1 MRRIISAI
9 IAAAMIISSLPILA
23 AAETVSNTVSGYV
36 SCTDGDIEIASR
48 EKIPN
53 IYVDAE
59 NDYAGVTRVA
69 GDLQSDIAA
78 VTGVTANIVNDAT
91 DADII
96 IGTIGM
102 SEAVD
107 SLIAEGRLDVSEI
120 EGEWEAFTLRNVDG
134 DLVIAGADKHG
145 TIYGVYDLS
154 EKMGVSPWE
163 WWADVTPSHSD
174 AIYVTLPEDGYT
186 EGAPSVKYR
195 GIFINQEYNLN
206 QWSLSLDS
214 SGPMNTATY
223 EKIFELLL
231 RLKANYMWPAMHEYS
246 PAFNSNP
253 ANAAA
258 ADEYGI
264 VMGSSHCEML
274 LRNNMGELLEFQQR
288 WIEEHP
294 DADLYMYHDGSL
306 DADVAYDYTDVDEE
320 GNPVDNKQ
328 FVEDYWRERVR
339 ANGSYENVYTIGM
352 RGVHD
357 GTWDPVNA
365 DTDAEKIALL
375 EEIIDKQ
382 REILSQETGK
392 PAEEIPQVFIPYKE
406 IADLYNKGIDIPD
419 DVTIMFTNDNYG
431 YVRQGMTEE
440 ENARSGGGG
449 IYYHVSYHGRPSDLL
464 WNGSTQLGLIKEEM
478 TKAYDSG
485 ADTIWLLNVGP
496 LKPFENQ
503 MEYFLDLGRNIDE
516 LRDVSIMDY
525 VADNAKRYFG
535 FDEEQAREYAAIQC
549 ERLEL
554 VNGRRPEFYE
564 QGLFSLTSYGDEGQ
578 KIIDAYA
585 GLFERSEIL
594 YDSLPAEKKA
604 GYYELQHYAVKSAY
618 HIAMNYINADR
629 SVLYKE
635 QGRGAGVNK
644 YAELSEVHGK
654 SAIEADI
661 AEYETIENG
670 KWTGMIDPFVT
681 KNGLN
686 ASWNFSIASAE
697 AETVTEL
704 TYTEMGVAV
713 ENQQDINTRPAL
725 EFSGYTK
732 DVRFI
737 DIFNK
742 GTGSF
747 DWKASADADWIIFNK
762 ESGTVYD
769 DDRIYAG
776 IDWDSAPEGESTAV
790 ITITR
795 YIGETAVVSEQI
807 EVKLN
812 NNVEELPEK
821 TYAEAN
827 GYVSIEAE
835 HYTESV
841 SKSSGE
847 SSLTDGVVTGST
859 PRLITDV
866 SGGIGIIAVYAQDG
880 TLSSVQLSE
889 TYSNGAYAFE
899 TPVEPA
905 ADETVKGMVW
915 SSFEEMKPLADAY
928 GLAEEKAT
936 VVYEWQEQ
944 DDFGRSGTSMK
955 FMPNAAESISD
966 NSAYLEYNVNFESTG
981 TFDVD
986 VYRMPTLNER
996 GSVKFAVGIDG
1007 EQPSELTG
1015 NNDYYASSSS
1025 PHTGDWAEGILN
1037 NNETLTTTV
1046 TVDEPGIHAIKLY
1059 GIDPGGAVDKIV
1071 ITTGT
1076 KYDSYYGAPESY
1088 NTTYN
1093 NAAAEMP
1100 EPSEP
1105 STEITGDVTALFAP
1119 QLYTAGINLSDGAV
1133 TGVDIL
1139 KLTDIESAQVT
1150 VAAYG
1155 SDRAMLSNATV
1166 AGDFSRAGINEKVT
1180 VPVSFSIPQGAA
1192 ELQVIVYD
1200 NTAALNALAPA
1211 YTTDVDSVSLA
1222 AAYDSGVIEV
1232 RSSLDQYTGKE
1243 ALCLIS
1249 NDETG
1254 EAAYIRQET
1263 VGDNTFRTI
1272 RTGELDGTYSIN
1284 IGVAGEGVVIAE
1296 KAYTA
1301 EIITPDNKE
1310 KSETLYSWDFSDASQ
1325 TASEG
1330 SNIPVLGGD
1339 AAYDSAKQAVRM
1351 PATERTTGSL
1361 NVTLDEPVKT
1371 VQGEEITVVSKIAYG
1386 REGGSFMDYNITD
1399 SNGKELFGSHICVYN
1414 SDGTQSL
1421 RIGGEELLGSG
1432 LPAGIVTSNKNNDGY
1447 QNGYSTFT
1455 VTLSPDTNT
1464 ITLTV
1469 LNDEGESTYTGS
1481 FPEGTS
1487 YDVNELSY
1495 AISRTYTSRSCYV
1508 DDISITKTKAPSY
1521 TMSFDVKDTAS
1532 NAIENAAITVTD
1544 GIYGEVIEPESD
1556 GTYDLCDG
1564 IYSYTVT
1571 ADGYDTVTGELE
1583 LTPATGSKTISVT
1596 MEGTGTAVS
1605 PSPSASPEPSPST
1618 SPEPSPSAPPAS
1630 DYDNTAGY
1638 WKFDFGADAV
1648 DGYIGVSAD
1657 KSFSD
1662 DLTYGF
1668 IGIKE
1673 EDYKLSSGEYMDGF
1687 RMLEGQK
1694 ITLANGSGTAA
1705 EAPDNDFVAVTDPQY
1720 PIRFTM
1726 SVENGGYYNV
1736 KVTLANAS
1744 QTEPAY
1750 VTLMTERRH
1759 QLLTNAE
1766 IPAGETLE
1774 YEFNVDVETYYWKA
1788 LNGRYN
1794 DDTLSIEVAGE
1805 NAAVSSVE
1813 VTKADKN
1820 GTTLWMITD
1829 STGCDQPTNF
1839 PYVNINSLAGV
1850 GQGMTKYL
1858 PVDVA
1863 LSNQGDGGLASN
1875 DTNHYNCA
1883 KAGFKE
1889 GDYLYIEYGHNETS
1903 VDRYVE
1909 NLQKYY
1915 DDCHAAG
1922 VKMIVVG
1929 PIDRCQTSQFSSS
1942 AGTWSPSGL
1951 PNYSAAGKA
1960 FVEEKIAD
1968 GAEDIAFVD
1977 LNAPWI
1983 EFLNETT
1990 QRVSEIRGNGTYEPD
2005 SVYYY
2010 YRYKASG
2017 IDTTHINE
2025 AGADVAAY
2033 IFFEE
2038 AKKIVEAGGVQADV
2052 LAGLVNGM
2060 RDNTPYIVPDE
2071 IIAARPVPNS
2081 YYPESPMQVYEGYE
2095 AFIRG
2100 AAFSGNELKSV
2111 TANVEY
2117 YTGLEKKNI
2126 PYAVAVAE
2134 MYDSEGGLAERYQ
2147 STTGTKYDTTNGSG
2161 TFAFEFEEGAVMP
2174 EGGSYRIYLQG
2185 FTNDNVLMEGD
2196 KYRISDYFTPESAS
2210 NMSMI
2215 GDLDDIEL
2223 PDTFDY
2229 YGVRVGADLAGN
2241 NGWYM
2246 VGSSTRSATLEN
2258 DGGRSYAQLTK
2269 SSSSGS
2275 YVVYRAFD
2283 SAVTG
2288 GRIILE
2294 TDLYYESGR
2303 VDFIFSNKTNVPNNG
2318 YAQRITAF
2326 KVNNGTLYDSADNE
2340 LGEVPENEWVK
2351 VRYVLDMDYGMQ
2363 TLTVGDNE
2371 YSYTAAGMDSINP
2384 DNITVSALQQLNIAG
2399 SGSSTLSARI
2409 TNTSVKTETND
2420 EMPDMTL
2427 TLIEPD
2433 SIQGTASIAD
2443 SSGLTKTAAM
2453 NSIVSVSAIPNDG
2466 YIFVGWFDENNEFV
2480 SGNDQAQIRL
2490 HRDVTLTAVFEA
2502 DDDPIEYV
2510 YRETF
2515 TALSTSTLAENDWVS
2530 DSAQSYLTVRNDND
2544 EGTDGNYLYFNPNRG
2559 SRNMSGAF
2567 TLAERIDERY
2577 IIEMDFGISNGS
2589 GGDTAESE
2597 FTLMTSGTIS
2607 ATNRMVSG
2615 EYLLKLNA
2623 TEKSSGSSEN
2633 SMTWSINDGVE
2644 STVTLEQSGNNPV
2657 WAHLKLT
2664 VDPETGTAQLVITQ
2678 NGEEKYNGIITM
2690 GVKNGDYSVTG
2701 LHFYAGRQYSKCQF
2715 DNIRVYTASQLETLP
2730 EAN

>member
-1 MRRIISAI
+1 
-9 IAAAMIISSLPILA
+9 
-23 AAETVSNTVSGYV
+23 
-36 SCTDGDIEIASR
+36 
-48 EKIPN
+48 
-53 IYVDAE
+53 
-59 NDYAGVTRVA
+59 
-69 GDLQSDIAA
+69 
-78 VTGVTANIVNDAT
+78 
-91 DADII
+91 
-96 IGTIGM
+96 
-102 SEAVD
+102 
-107 SLIAEGRLDVSEI
+107 
-120 EGEWEAFTLRNVDG
+120 
-134 DLVIAGADKHG
+134 
-145 TIYGVYDLS
+145 
-154 EKMGVSPWE
+154 
-163 WWADVTPSHSD
+163 
-174 AIYVTLPEDGYT
+174 
-186 EGAPSVKYR
+186 
-195 GIFINQEYNLN
+195 
-206 QWSLSLDS
+206 
-214 SGPMNTATY
+214 
-223 EKIFELLL
+223 
-231 RLKANYMWPAMHEYS
+231 
-246 PAFNSNP
+246 
-253 ANAAA
+253 
-258 ADEYGI
+258 
-264 VMGSSHCEML
+264 
-274 LRNNMGELLEFQQR
+274 
-288 WIEEHP
+288 
-294 DADLYMYHDGSL
+294 
-306 DADVAYDYTDVDEE
+306 
-320 GNPVDNKQ
+320 
-328 FVEDYWRERVR
+328 
-339 ANGSYENVYTIGM
+339 M

-516 LRDVSIMDY
+516 LRDTSIMDY
-525 VADNAKRYFG
+525 VADNAQRYFG
-535 FDEEQAREYAAIQC
+535 FDEDQAREYAAIQC

-585 GLFERSEIL
+585 DLLERSEAL

-618 HIAMNYINADR
+618 NIAMNYINADR

-635 QGRGAGVNK
+635 QGRGASVNK
-644 YAELSEVHGK
+644 YAELSEAHGEA
-654 SAIEADI
+654 AIEADI

-686 ASWNFSIASAE
+686 SSWNFAIASAE

-704 TYTEMGVAV
+704 PYTEMGVAV
-713 ENQQDINTRPAL
+713 EDQQDINTRPAL

-795 YIGETAVVSEQI
+795 YIGETAVASEQI
-807 EVKLN
+807 EVKLSSD
-812 NNVEELPEK
+812 VEELPER

-835 HYTESV
+835 HYTASV

-859 PRLITDV
+859 PSLITDA
-866 SGGIGIIAVYAQDG
+866 SGGIGFIAVYGQDG

-889 TYSNGAYAFE
+889 TYSDGAYIFDD
-899 TPVEPA
+899 PVEPA
-905 ADETVKGMVW
+905 AGETVKGMVW

-928 GLAEEKAT
+928 GLAEEKAAII
-936 VVYEWQEQ
+936 YEWQEQ

-966 NSAYLEYNVNFESTG
+966 NSAYLEYDVNFESTG
-981 TFDVD
+981 TFNVD

-1037 NNETLTTTV
+1037 NNETLTATV
-1046 TVDEPGIHAIKLY
+1046 TVNEPGIHTIKLY
-1059 GIDPGGAVDKIV
+1059 GIDPGAAVDKIV

-1105 STEITGDVTALFAP
+1105 STEIAGDVTALFTP
-1119 QLYTAGINLSDGAV
+1119 QLYTAGINLFDGAV

-1150 VAAYG
+1150 VAAYDG
-1155 SDRAMLSNATV
+1155 EGIMLSNATV
-1166 AGDFSRAGINEKVT
+1166 TGDFSGAGINEKVT
-1180 VPVSFSIPQGAA
+1180 VPVSFGIPQGAA
-1192 ELQVIVYD
+1192 ELQVIAYD
-1200 NTAALNALAPA
+1200 NTAELNALAPA
-1211 YTTDVDSVSLA
+1211 YTADTDSVSLM

-1232 RSSLDQYTGKE
+1232 RSNLDQYMGKE

-1263 VGDNTFRTI
+1263 VGDKTFKTI
-1272 RTGELDGTYSIN
+1272 KTGELDGTYSIN
-1284 IGVAGEGVVIAE
+1284 VGVAGEGVVITE

-1301 EIITPDNKE
+1301 VIITPDNEE
-1310 KSETLYSWDFSDASQ
+1310 KSETLYSWNFSDASQ

-1330 SNIPVLGGD
+1330 SNIPVLGGK
-1339 AAYDSAKQAVRM
+1339 ATYDSKSQAVKM
-1351 PATERTTGSL
+1351 PTLADKDEQGSGSL

-1386 REGGSFMDYNITD
+1386 RQGGSFMDYTITD
-1399 SNGKELFGSHICVYN
+1399 SNGKELFGSHICVY
-1414 SDGTQSL
+1414 SSSGTQSL
-1421 RIGGEELLGSG
+1421 RIGGYELLGSG

-1469 LNDEGESTYTGS
+1469 SNDEGETTYTGS

-1487 YDVNELSY
+1487 YDVGELSY

-1521 TMSFDVKDTAS
+1521 TMDFDVKDTAG

-1544 GIYGEVIEPESD
+1544 GIYGGVIKPESD

-1583 LTPATGSKTISVT
+1583 LTPAAESKTISVT

-1638 WKFDFGADAV
+1638 WKFDFGADAA

-1694 ITLANGSGTAA
+1694 ITLANGS
-1705 EAPDNDFVAVTDPQY
+1705 
-1720 PIRFTM
+1720 
-1726 SVENGGYYNV
+1726 
-1736 KVTLANAS
+1736 
-1744 QTEPAY
+1744 
-1750 VTLMTERRH
+1750 
-1759 QLLTNAE
+1759 
-1766 IPAGETLE
+1766 
-1774 YEFNVDVETYYWKA
+1774 
-1788 LNGRYN
+1788 
-1794 DDTLSIEVAGE
+1794 
-1805 NAAVSSVE
+1805 
-1813 VTKADKN
+1813 
-1820 GTTLWMITD
+1820 
-1829 STGCDQPTNF
+1829 
-1839 PYVNINSLAGV
+1839 
-1850 GQGMTKYL
+1850 
-1858 PVDVA
+1858 
-1863 LSNQGDGGLASN
+1863 
-1875 DTNHYNCA
+1875 
-1883 KAGFKE
+1883 
-1889 GDYLYIEYGHNETS
+1889 
-1903 VDRYVE
+1903 
-1909 NLQKYY
+1909 
-1915 DDCHAAG
+1915 
-1922 VKMIVVG
+1922 
-1929 PIDRCQTSQFSSS
+1929 
-1942 AGTWSPSGL
+1942 
-1951 PNYSAAGKA
+1951 
-1960 FVEEKIAD
+1960 
-1968 GAEDIAFVD
+1968 
-1977 LNAPWI
+1977 
-1983 EFLNETT
+1983 
-1990 QRVSEIRGNGTYEPD
+1990 
-2005 SVYYY
+2005 
-2010 YRYKASG
+2010 
-2017 IDTTHINE
+2017 
-2025 AGADVAAY
+2025 
-2033 IFFEE
+2033 
-2038 AKKIVEAGGVQADV
+2038 
-2052 LAGLVNGM
+2052 
-2060 RDNTPYIVPDE
+2060 
-2071 IIAARPVPNS
+2071 
-2081 YYPESPMQVYEGYE
+2081 
-2095 AFIRG
+2095 
-2100 AAFSGNELKSV
+2100 
-2111 TANVEY
+2111 
-2117 YTGLEKKNI
+2117 
-2126 PYAVAVAE
+2126 
-2134 MYDSEGGLAERYQ
+2134 
-2147 STTGTKYDTTNGSG
+2147 
-2161 TFAFEFEEGAVMP
+2161 
-2174 EGGSYRIYLQG
+2174 
-2185 FTNDNVLMEGD
+2185 
-2196 KYRISDYFTPESAS
+2196 
-2210 NMSMI
+2210 
-2215 GDLDDIEL
+2215 
-2223 PDTFDY
+2223 
-2229 YGVRVGADLAGN
+2229 
-2241 NGWYM
+2241 
-2246 VGSSTRSATLEN
+2246 STRSATLEN
-2258 DGGRSYAQLTK
+2258 DGERSYAQLTK

-2283 SAVTG
+2283 SAVSRG
-2288 GRIILE
+2288 KIILE

-2303 VDFIFSNKTNVPNNG
+2303 VDFILSNKTNAPNNG

-2326 KVNNGTLYDSADNE
+2326 KVNNGTLYDSADNV
-2340 LGEVPENEWVK
+2340 LGEMPENEWVK
-2351 VRYVLDMDYGMQ
+2351 VRYVLDMDYGTQ
-2363 TLTVGDNE
+2363 TLTIGDNE
-2371 YSYTAAGMDSINP
+2371 YGYAAAGMDSINS
-2384 DNITVSALQQLNIAG
+2384 DNITVSDLQQLNIAG

-2409 TNTSVKTETND
+2409 TNTSVKTETNG
-2420 EMPDMTL
+2420 EVPDMTL
-2427 TLIEPD
+2427 TLIAPD
-2433 SIQGTASIAD
+2433 SAQGTVSIAD

-2480 SGNDQAQIRL
+2480 SGNNQAQIRL
-2490 HRDVTLTAVFEA
+2490 HRDVRLTAVFEA
-2502 DDDPIEYV
+2502 DDDPIEYA

-2515 TALSTSTLAENDWVS
+2515 TALSTSTLAANGWVS
-2530 DSAQSYLTVRNDND
+2530 DSAQSYLTVRNDNA
-2544 EGTDGNYLYFNPNRG
+2544 EGTDENYLYFNPNRG

-2567 TLAERIDERY
+2567 TLAERVDERY

-2715 DNIRVYTASQLETLP
+2715 DNIRVYSDDKLQ
-2730 EAN
+2730 